1 MPGTPELP
9 ALRRLLVDSLIA
21 LAADAPAQATWAR
34 RHGVPTDEFAL
45 DFDHALRTAGSRL
58 AEAVGSTPTTE
69 TLRGLDALLRAMSGP
84 DQADRWEPAAL
95 ATDPGW
101 AEVRSLAREAL
112 GGLAG
117 PGVLPG
123 A

>member
-9 ALRRLLVDSLIA
+9 ALRRLLVDSIAA
-21 LAADAPAQATWAR
+21 LAD
-34 RHGVPTDEFAL
+34 GEFAL
-45 DFDHALRTAGSRL
+45 GFDHALRTAGSRL
-58 AEAVGSTPTTE
+58 AEAVGSASTAETPH
-69 TLRGLDALLRAMSGP
+69 RLDALLRGMSGP
-84 DQADRWEPAAL
+84 DQADRWEPGAL

-112 GGLAG
+112 AGLAG
-117 PGVLPG
+117 PGRCRG

>member
-58 AEAVGSTPTTE
+58 AEAAGSTPTTE
-69 TLRGLDALLRAMSGP
+69 TLRRLDALLRAMSGP
-84 DQADRWEPAAL
+84 DQADRWSRVRVNDWPS
-95 ATDPGW
+95 AT
-101 AEVRSLAREAL
+101 ASTISRERRRRSCWVMS
-112 GGLAG
+112 G
-117 PGVLPG
+117 
-123 A
+123 

>member
-9 ALRRLLVDSLIA
+9 ALRRLLVDSLAA
-21 LAADAPAQATWAR
+21 LAEDASVQAAWAR
-34 RHGVPTDEFAL
+34 RHGVSADEFAL
-45 DFDHALRTAGSRL
+45 DFDHALRTASSRL
-58 AEAVGSTPTTE
+58 TEAVNSTPTAE
-69 TLRGLDALLRAMSGP
+69 TLRRLDALLRAMSGP
-84 DQADRWEPAAL
+84 DQAERWEPGAM

-112 GGLAG
+112 ASLAG
-117 PGVLPG
+117 PG